1 MLTLLLACFVTQADW
16 DKQSDRDED
25 GFIDEEIGGLD
36 CDDGNSQ
43 IHPNAVESCL
53 DDIDSDCDGHKCP
66 PTSERQPEPWATG
79 EYLWEPLLGDFDG
92 DGADEIVF
100 SELRANPQDEYLTM
114 QLELPLGAT
123 FDPPSD
129 PEGVVVT
136 SAELLGAWAF
146 DAGDLDG
153 DGDPDVA
160 LSSRGGQATTAMVDS
175 LPRMPLALEDLP
187 SAWIV
192 SNSSA
197 NDPVADVGGPVYYGR
212 VQPMG
217 DPDGNGLDAVLLSAP
232 TVSDTDALNGA
243 VYLLEGFPRGQQD
256 AFESAVAVFVG
267 QPSELLGFHVGSGD
281 LDDDG
286 FQDPILSGPGWG
298 PGAGAGAGAH
308 GQIAIFTSRS
318 PGTKTS
324 ADADAWIR
332 GDYANS
338 RVGSG
343 YGIGDVDGDGT
354 EDMACYLGSGNGQ
367 VLIYWGPLE
376 GEYSPVDAPLRLTG
390 DDSVTHDFGK
400 RVRRAGDLDGDGFD
414 EILVS
419 APTEGLGDDMA
430 LNGGAMYLFYGPL
443 VGVAAPEHAAVRWEG
458 QESQANLGTAL
469 LADFDG
475 DGETDAL
482 FGTEPLFGQSA
493 GTLWLDTDVL
503 ADVYR

>member
-1 MLTLLLACFVTQADW
+1 MLPLLLACFVTQTEW
-16 DKQSDRDED
+16 DAQSDRDGD
-25 GFIDEEIGGLD
+25 GYVAQELGGAD
-36 CDDGNSQ
+36 CNDDDDAV
-43 IHPNAVESCL
+43 HPDAVESCL
-53 DDIDSDCDGHKCP
+53 DAVDSDCDGHLCP

-92 DGADEIVF
+92 DGSDEIVF
-100 SELRANPQDEYLTM
+100 SDLRPNPQDEYLTI
-114 QLELPLGAT
+114 QVELPLPDRLNGPGDA
-123 FDPPSD
+123 
-129 PEGVVVT
+129 EGVVAT
-136 SAELLGAWAF
+136 SAEVLGSWAF

-153 DGDPDVA
+153 DGDPDLA
-160 LSSRGGQATTAMVDS
+160 ISSRGGQATTAFVDS
-175 LPRMPLALEDLP
+175 LPRMPMTLTDLP
-187 SAWIV
+187 DAV
-192 SNSSA
+192 TVANSSA
-197 NDPVADVGGPVYYGR
+197 NDPISDVGGPVYYGR

-232 TVSDTDALNGA
+232 TVSEADTLNGA

-256 AFESAVAVFVG
+256 ASESAVAVFVG
-267 QPSELLGFHVGSGD
+267 QPNELLGFHVGAGD
-281 LDDDG
+281 LDQDG
-286 FQDPILSGPGWG
+286 FPDPILSGPGWG
-298 PGAGAGAGAH
+298 PGDAGGAGAH

-318 PGTKTS
+318 PGTRTS

-367 VLIYWGPLE
+367 VLIYWGPME
-376 GEYSPVDAPLRLTG
+376 GEYGPVDAPLRLTG

-400 RVRRAGDLDGDGFD
+400 RVRRAGDLDGDGYD

-443 VGVAAPEHAAVRWEG
+443 VGVATPEHAAVRWEG

-503 ADVYR
+503 ADVDR